1 MPDITV
7 EEFAQDVGVS
17 VKRIQEQLVEAGLS
31 NKNAEDVISDV
42 EKSKLL
48 SFLRKKHG
56 KDSGDGPRKITLR
69 RKTISE
75 LKVPVASQGR
85 AKPRSKTVSI
95 EFRKRRTYAKRS
107 DLTDTAKEEKKVKA
121 SEEKIQEPEIESSE
135 AKNDE
140 LPIKKEVADNKPER
154 VVDVVQKPEENE
166 TINQENLLQG
176 KNEVKSMPI
185 QNLPESEVK
194 KVTTK
199 DKKKKKEQVHHK
211 REELHV
217 TSKTSGKRRKKTY
230 IKPVIPQQKNKQHGF
245 EKPTAP
251 IVREVEIPENISVSE
266 LGQRM
271 SVKGSEVVKILMG
284 LGTMT
289 TINQIIDQETAILVV
304 EEIGH
309 NGIALK
315 EENIEEDL
323 ANLIQYKDKPKT
335 RPAVITV
342 MGHVDHGK
350 TTLLDFIRKTKVVDG
365 EAGGITQ
372 HIGAYEVE
380 TSKGK
385 LTFIDTPG
393 HAAFSSM
400 RARGANT
407 TDIVVLVVAAN
418 DGIKPQTEEAINHAK
433 AADVSIVVAINKI
446 DLDGADP
453 DKVKGDLAALDLTPD
468 DWGGNTQM
476 VPVSAI
482 KGDGIEDLLER
493 IALEAEILELKAN
506 YEGAA
511 QGVVIESELDKFKG
525 SVSTFLIQNGTLKV
539 GDLVVS
545 GNAMGKIKSI
555 VNSDGNKIKQA
566 GPSAAVEVLG
576 LNSVPTAG
584 DQFQVV
590 KNDKQAREISEYRT
604 SKEKEKKL
612 LKQKDES
619 VGDLFE
625 TLGQETKKVLNVI
638 VKTDVGGTCE
648 AVVAALHDLGND
660 KAKVKLVS
668 SGVGGISES
677 DANLAVAVESII
689 LGFNVRADNAAKKI
703 IEEEN
708 IPLSYH
714 SIIYELLD
722 DVKARMSGLLDPII
736 KEEILGTSEVLE
748 VFNSPKFGQVAGC
761 NVIEG
766 NVLRN
771 KPVRVLRDDIVIF
784 EGELN
789 SLRRFK
795 EDVNEVKNGN
805 ECGMGI
811 KNYKDIKPGDKIE
824 VFDRKEEAQ
833 QI

>member
-1 MPDITV
+1 MAITV
-7 EEFAQDVGVS
+7 KDFAKTLKISDKALIERMQ
-17 VKRIQEQLVEAGLS
+17 KAGLS
-31 NKNAEDVISDV
+31 HSKESDEITASDKQALLKFLKGTKTQSKSVKSESGVTVTSKGKSSSAISTNKSYSDN
-42 EKSKLL
+42 
-48 SFLRKKHG
+48 
-56 KDSGDGPRKITLR
+56 
-69 RKTISE
+69 
-75 LKVPVASQGR
+75 
-85 AKPRSKTVSI
+85 I
-95 EFRKRRTYAKRS
+95 EAKR
-107 DLTDTAKEEKKVKA
+107 AAA
-121 SEEKIQEPEIESSE
+121 SEQ
-135 AKNDE
+135 
-140 LPIKKEVADNKPER
+140 L
-154 VVDVVQKPEENE
+154 
-166 TINQENLLQG
+166 
-176 KNEVKSMPI
+176 
-185 QNLPESEVK
+185 
-194 KVTTK
+194 
-199 DKKKKKEQVHHK
+199 KEQQTK
-211 REELHV
+211 REEQLKAATKQKQEQRNKFAKKNEEKQNV
-217 TSKTSGKRRKKTY
+217 QPINVKDQLSSAVNAYKRREGSNFEDSQHQFEAPKELIKKD
-230 IKPVIPQQKNKQHGF
+230 I
-245 EKPTAP
+245 
-251 IVREVEIPENISVSE
+251 EIPSNIQVGE
-266 LGQRM
+266 LAKLM
-271 SVKGSEVVKILMG
+271 AVKGGEVVKNLMG
-284 LGTMT
+284 LGVIATL
-289 TINQIIDQETAILVV
+289 NDIIDQETAILVV

-309 NGIALK
+309 NGVAIE
-315 EENIEEDL
+315 EENLEEDL
-323 ANLIQYKDKPKT
+323 ANLIQYKDEPKS

-433 AADVSIVVAINKI
+433 AAGVSIVVAINKI

-453 DKVKGDLAALDLTPD
+453 EKVKGDLAAKDLTPD

-476 VPVSAI
+476 VPVSAL
-482 KGDGIEDLLER
+482 KGDGVDELLER
-493 IALEAEILELKAN
+493 IALEAEILELKAH

-511 QGVVIESELDKFKG
+511 QGVVIESQLDKFRG
-525 SVSTFLIQNGTLKV
+525 SVSTFLIQNGILKV

-545 GNAMGKIKSI
+545 GNSMGKIKSI
-555 VNSDGNKIKQA
+555 VNSDGDKIKQA
-566 GPSAAVEVLG
+566 GPSAAIEVLG

-590 KNDKQAREISEYRT
+590 KNDKQAREIAEYRST
-604 SKEKEKKL
+604 KEKEKKL

-625 TLGQETKKVLNVI
+625 TLGQEAKKVLNVI
-638 VKTDVGGTCE
+638 IKTDVGGTCE
-648 AVVAALHDLGND
+648 AIIAALHDLGNE
-660 KAKVKLVS
+660 KAKVKIVS

-703 IEEEN
+703 IEDEV

-722 DVKARMSGLLDPII
+722 DVKARMSGMLDPII
-736 KEEILGTSEVLE
+736 REEIVGTAEVLE

-833 QI
+833 TI

>member
-1 MPDITV
+1 LTITV
-7 EEFAQDVGVS
+7 KDFAKTLKISDKALLERMQ
-17 VKRIQEQLVEAGLS
+17 KAGLS
-31 NKNAEDVISDV
+31 HSSESDEV
-42 EKSKLL
+42 TASDKQALLKFLKGAKTQSKSIK
-48 SFLRKKHG
+48 SESGVTVTSKGKSSSSTASKKSYS
-56 KDSGDGPRKITLR
+56 DN
-69 RKTISE
+69 
-75 LKVPVASQGR
+75 
-85 AKPRSKTVSI
+85 I
-95 EFRKRRTYAKRS
+95 EAKR
-107 DLTDTAKEEKKVKA
+107 AAA
-121 SEEKIQEPEIESSE
+121 SEQ
-135 AKNDE
+135 
-140 LPIKKEVADNKPER
+140 L
-154 VVDVVQKPEENE
+154 
-166 TINQENLLQG
+166 
-176 KNEVKSMPI
+176 
-185 QNLPESEVK
+185 
-194 KVTTK
+194 
-199 DKKKKKEQVHHK
+199 KEQQTK
-211 REELHV
+211 REEQLRAATKQKQEQRNKFAKKNEAKQNQKSIDV
-217 TSKTSGKRRKKTY
+217 KDQLSSAVNAYKRKEGSNFEDSKHQFEAPKEFIKKD
-230 IKPVIPQQKNKQHGF
+230 I
-245 EKPTAP
+245 
-251 IVREVEIPENISVSE
+251 EVPSTIQVGE
-266 LGQRM
+266 LAKLM
-271 SVKGSEVVKILMG
+271 AVKGGEVVKNLMS
-284 LGTMT
+284 LGVIA
-289 TINQIIDQETAILVV
+289 TINDFIDQETAILVV

-309 NGIALK
+309 NGIAVQ
-315 EENIEEDL
+315 EENLEEDL
-323 ANLIQYKDKPKT
+323 ANLIQYSDEPKT

-433 AADVSIVVAINKI
+433 AAGVSIVVAINKI

-453 DKVKGDLAALDLTPD
+453 EKVKGDLAAKDLTPD
-468 DWGGNTQM
+468 DWGGNIQM
-476 VPVSAI
+476 VPVSAL
-482 KGDGIEDLLER
+482 KGDGIDELLER
-493 IALEAEILELKAN
+493 IALEAEILELKAH

-511 QGVVIESELDKFKG
+511 QGVVIESELDKFRG

-545 GNAMGKIKSI
+545 GNAIGKIKSI
-555 VNSDGNKIKQA
+555 VDSDGNKIKQA

-576 LNSVPTAG
+576 LNSVPAAG
-584 DQFQVV
+584 DKFQVV

-604 SKEKEKKL
+604 TKEKEKKL

-625 TLGQETKKVLNVI
+625 SLGQDSKKVLNVI

-648 AVVAALHDLGND
+648 AIIAALSELGTE
-660 KAKVKLVS
+660 KAMVKIVS

-689 LGFNVRADNAAKKI
+689 LGFNVRADNSAKKI
-703 IEEEN
+703 IEEEA

-736 KEEILGTSEVLE
+736 KEEIVGTAEVLE

-833 QI
+833 TI

>member
-1 MPDITV
+1 MAITV
-7 EEFAQDVGVS
+7 KDFAKTLKISD
-17 VKRIQEQLVEAGLS
+17 KALVDRMQKAGLS
-31 NKNAEDVISDV
+31 HSKASDEITASDKQALLKFLKGTKTQSKSVKSESGVTVTSKGKSSSAISSNKSYSDN
-42 EKSKLL
+42 
-48 SFLRKKHG
+48 
-56 KDSGDGPRKITLR
+56 
-69 RKTISE
+69 
-75 LKVPVASQGR
+75 
-85 AKPRSKTVSI
+85 I
-95 EFRKRRTYAKRS
+95 EAKR
-107 DLTDTAKEEKKVKA
+107 AAA
-121 SEEKIQEPEIESSE
+121 SEQ
-135 AKNDE
+135 
-140 LPIKKEVADNKPER
+140 L
-154 VVDVVQKPEENE
+154 
-166 TINQENLLQG
+166 
-176 KNEVKSMPI
+176 
-185 QNLPESEVK
+185 
-194 KVTTK
+194 
-199 DKKKKKEQVHHK
+199 KEQQTK
-211 REELHV
+211 REEQLKAATKQKQEQRNKFAKKNEEKQNTQPV
-217 TSKTSGKRRKKTY
+217 NVKDQLSSAVSAYKRKEGSNFEDSQHQFEAPKELIKKD
-230 IKPVIPQQKNKQHGF
+230 I
-245 EKPTAP
+245 
-251 IVREVEIPENISVSE
+251 EIPSNIQVGE
-266 LGQRM
+266 LAKLM
-271 SVKGSEVVKILMG
+271 AVKGGEVVKNLMS
-284 LGTMT
+284 LGVIATL
-289 TINQIIDQETAILVV
+289 NDFIDQETAILVV

-309 NGIALK
+309 NGIAI
-315 EENIEEDL
+315 EEEDLEEDL
-323 ANLIQYKDKPKT
+323 ANLIQYKDEPKS

-433 AADVSIVVAINKI
+433 AAGVSIVVAINKI
-446 DLDGADP
+446 DIDGADAE
-453 DKVKGDLAALDLTPD
+453 KVKGDLAAKDLTPD

-476 VPVSAI
+476 VPVSAL
-482 KGDGIEDLLER
+482 KGDGVDDLLER
-493 IALEAEILELKAN
+493 IALEAEILELKAH
-506 YEGAA
+506 YDGAA
-511 QGVVIESELDKFKG
+511 QGVVIESELDKFRG
-525 SVSTFLIQNGTLKV
+525 AVSTFLIQNGTLKV

-555 VNSDGNKIKQA
+555 VNSDGDKIKQA
-566 GPSAAVEVLG
+566 GPSAAIEVLG

-590 KNDKQAREISEYRT
+590 KNDKQAREIAEYRST
-604 SKEKEKKL
+604 KEKEKKL

-625 TLGQETKKVLNVI
+625 TLGQEAKKVLNVI

-648 AVVAALHDLGND
+648 AILAALHDLGNE
-660 KAKVKLVS
+660 KAKVKIVS

-703 IEEEN
+703 IEDEV

-736 KEEILGTSEVLE
+736 KEEIVGTAEVLE

-811 KNYKDIKPGDKIE
+811 KNYKDIKVGDKIE

-833 QI
+833 TI

>member
-1 MPDITV
+1 MAITV
-7 EEFAQDVGVS
+7 KDFAKTLKISD
-17 VKRIQEQLVEAGLS
+17 KALVDRMQKAGLS
-31 NKNAEDVISDV
+31 HSKASDEITASDKQALLKFLKGTKTQSKSVKSESGVTVTSKGKSSSAISTNKSYSDN
-42 EKSKLL
+42 
-48 SFLRKKHG
+48 
-56 KDSGDGPRKITLR
+56 
-69 RKTISE
+69 
-75 LKVPVASQGR
+75 
-85 AKPRSKTVSI
+85 I
-95 EFRKRRTYAKRS
+95 EAKR
-107 DLTDTAKEEKKVKA
+107 AAA
-121 SEEKIQEPEIESSE
+121 SEQ
-135 AKNDE
+135 
-140 LPIKKEVADNKPER
+140 L
-154 VVDVVQKPEENE
+154 
-166 TINQENLLQG
+166 
-176 KNEVKSMPI
+176 
-185 QNLPESEVK
+185 
-194 KVTTK
+194 
-199 DKKKKKEQVHHK
+199 KEQQTK
-211 REELHV
+211 REEQLKAATKQKQEQRNKFAKKNEEKQNTQPV
-217 TSKTSGKRRKKTY
+217 NVKDQLSSAVSAYKRKEGSNFEDSQHQFEAPKELIKKD
-230 IKPVIPQQKNKQHGF
+230 I
-245 EKPTAP
+245 
-251 IVREVEIPENISVSE
+251 EIPSNIQVGE
-266 LGQRM
+266 LAKLM
-271 SVKGSEVVKILMG
+271 AVKGGEVVKNLMS
-284 LGTMT
+284 LGVIATL
-289 TINQIIDQETAILVV
+289 NDFIDQETAILVV

-309 NGIALK
+309 NGIAI
-315 EENIEEDL
+315 EEEDLEEDL
-323 ANLIQYKDKPKT
+323 ANLIQYKDEPKS

-433 AADVSIVVAINKI
+433 AAGVSIVVAINKI
-446 DLDGADP
+446 DLDGADAE
-453 DKVKGDLAALDLTPD
+453 KVKGDLAAKDLTPD

-476 VPVSAI
+476 VPVSAL
-482 KGDGIEDLLER
+482 KGDGVDDLLER
-493 IALEAEILELKAN
+493 IALEAEILELKAH
-506 YEGAA
+506 YDGAA
-511 QGVVIESELDKFKG
+511 QGVVIESELDKFRG
-525 SVSTFLIQNGTLKV
+525 AVSTFLIQNGTLKV

-555 VNSDGNKIKQA
+555 VNSDGDKIKQA
-566 GPSAAVEVLG
+566 GPSAAIEVLG

-590 KNDKQAREISEYRT
+590 KNDKQAREIAEYRST
-604 SKEKEKKL
+604 KEKEKKL

-625 TLGQETKKVLNVI
+625 TLGQEAKKVLNVI

-648 AVVAALHDLGND
+648 AILAALHDLGNE
-660 KAKVKLVS
+660 KAKVKIVS

-703 IEEEN
+703 IEDEV

-736 KEEILGTSEVLE
+736 KEEIVGTAEVLE

-811 KNYKDIKPGDKIE
+811 KNYKDIKAGDKIE

-833 QI
+833 TI